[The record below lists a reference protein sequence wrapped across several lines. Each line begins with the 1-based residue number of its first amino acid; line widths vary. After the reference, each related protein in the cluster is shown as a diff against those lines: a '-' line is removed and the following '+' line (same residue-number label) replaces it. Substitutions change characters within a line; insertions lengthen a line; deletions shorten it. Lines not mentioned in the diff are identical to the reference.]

1 MVPRLLDRLY
11 PYRRMIVLA
20 VHLGLVA
27 TSYLGAYLLRFD
39 FRPPAI
45 EAARF
50 LATLPYLLVLRL
62 LAFRAMGILNG
73 YWRHVGLRDL
83 LNLIVAASLGSAAF
97 FIVLV
102 TVGHW
107 AGMPRSV
114 VLLDWLMIIFLSGG
128 MRFAA
133 RLLWE
138 GPGSVW
144 SRPSGGK
151 RALIVGAGE
160 AGEQLLRQMQHEP
173 RVQMNVV
180 GLIDDDPTT
189 HGRHIHGVRIL
200 GGIERLPEFVRRHR
214 VALVAI

>member
-1 MVPRLLDRLY
+1 MLTPT
-11 PYRRMIVLA
+11 A
-20 VHLGLVA
+20 V
-27 TSYLGAYLLRFD
+27 
-39 FRPPAI
+39 
-45 EAARF
+45 
-50 LATLPYLLVLRL
+50 
-62 LAFRAMGILNG
+62 
-73 YWRHVGLRDL
+73 
-83 LNLIVAASLGSAAF
+83 
-97 FIVLV
+97 
-102 TVGHW
+102 W

-114 VLLDWLMIIFLSGG
+114 VLLDSLMIIFLAGG

-173 RVQMNVV
+173 RVRMDVV

-214 VALVAI
+214 VALVAIAIPSATGEQMRRIVDRCRESGADFKVLPPIRELLNGPDVPSEAERTAMWEAEERRRYDVATSRATARLVLVSAPAAGGSTSRFVPAD